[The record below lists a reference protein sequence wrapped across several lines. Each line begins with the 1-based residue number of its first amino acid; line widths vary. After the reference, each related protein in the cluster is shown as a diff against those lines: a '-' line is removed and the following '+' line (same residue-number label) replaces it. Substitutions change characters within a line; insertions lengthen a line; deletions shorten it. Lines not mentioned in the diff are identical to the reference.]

1 MVSKSSYSKELILLI
16 RNIPNR
22 LVKHSTMKAKLITT
36 FLLTLVFAQLATAQV
51 EESPDKKYQDLIAQV
66 EVANQ
71 AWKAR
76 LAELREKERNGGS
89 AVPVDAFQSPLIPFV
104 AQFNTAAKDYAGTP
118 DAIPFLTWLAQNALP
133 MVGDQ
138 RKAAKDAVRTL
149 VTTHRKSLRLEQLE
163 WMIGRLDY
171 FYDEKEALEVGL
183 LLEQESPSAKVR
195 AYATFS
201 RVGATINKAPVDS
214 DEFRTAKTEILKVL
228 EGVEIKDLASS
239 VKTRI
244 KMRENFSLGMS
255 PPDIV
260 GIDLD
265 EVEFALSDYKG
276 KVLFIDFWGD
286 W

>member
-1 MVSKSSYSKELILLI
+1 
-16 RNIPNR
+16 
-22 LVKHSTMKAKLITT
+22 MKARLIAAV
-36 FLLTLVFAQLATAQV
+36 LLTLGFAQVSYGQV
-51 EESPDKKYQDLIAQV
+51 EASPEQRYQDLTA
-66 EVANQ
+66 EVAGSNE

-76 LAELREKERNGGS
+76 LAELRDAEKNGGPPIP
-89 AVPVDAFQSPLIPFV
+89 ADAFQSPLIPFV
-104 AQFNTAAKDYAGTP
+104 AKFDAAAKDYAGTS
-118 DAIPFLTWLAQNALP
+118 DAIPFLTWMAQNALP

-149 VTTHRKSLRLEQLE
+149 VTTHRKSPSLEKLG
-163 WMIGRLDY
+163 WMVGRLDY

-183 LLEQESPSAKVR
+183 QLEKESPSSKVR

-214 DEFRTAKTEILKVL
+214 DEFRKAKSEILKVL
-228 EGVEIKDLASS
+228 ERVEIDDLASS

-260 GIDLD
+260 GVDLD
-265 EVEFALSDYKG
+265 GVEFSLSDYKG

>member
-104 AQFNTAAKDYAGTP
+104 AQFNTAAKDYAGTLQGVQSTV
-118 DAIPFLTWLAQNALP
+118 INSSRGVLRTVQHPFQ
-133 MVGDQ
+133 
-138 RKAAKDAVRTL
+138 
-149 VTTHRKSLRLEQLE
+149 
-163 WMIGRLDY
+163 
-171 FYDEKEALEVGL
+171 
-183 LLEQESPSAKVR
+183 
-195 AYATFS
+195 
-201 RVGATINKAPVDS
+201 
-214 DEFRTAKTEILKVL
+214 
-228 EGVEIKDLASS
+228 
-239 VKTRI
+239 
-244 KMRENFSLGMS
+244 
-255 PPDIV
+255 
-260 GIDLD
+260 
-265 EVEFALSDYKG
+265 
-276 KVLFIDFWGD
+276 FW
-286 W
+286 